1 MGFDRQ
7 FDLGL
12 LWRLALVLLLGGLA
26 FTAFVAGPG
35 AATQVLA
42 ILLLAGAV
50 ASLWNHLRRT
60 NMAVA
65 RFIEAIRFDDF
76 SQRFT
81 LGRGPG
87 FEALGKA
94 FDDAIIVL
102 GAKRSQAGEEV
113 RFLSAV
119 VDDAPVALLTIDEE
133 DRVTLLNKAARRQF
147 VDHPGVRIDD
157 FILYGAEFVAALSQP
172 PSGRRLTQLVRDGV
186 AQRVIVETA
195 RIERLGSN
203 IRIVSVLPVQ
213 NVLGAAEMAAQSGLV
228 RVLTHEIMNSLTP
241 VTSLVRSA
249 ADLLGS
255 VEHDPEALAEARQA
269 VEIAARRAEG
279 MHRFVENYRSFA
291 RLPEIRRRRFAAQ
304 EWTNE
309 IARLCEADPVISG
322 IPLVVS
328 VPVGLSLDADP
339 DLMAQVCLNLL
350 RNAATAARGATET
363 PQIGIALQSLAQNGV
378 RIEVFDNG
386 PGIDPDRREDIF
398 LPFYTTRANGNG
410 IGLSFARQVII
421 AHGGSI
427 TAAASALGGASII
440 AVIA

>member
-7 FDLGL
+7 FDFGL
-12 LWRLALVLLLGGLA
+12 LWRLALVLLLGALA
-26 FTAFVAGPG
+26 VAAFVVGPG
-35 AATQVLA
+35 TATRILA
-42 ILLLAGAV
+42 LLLLAGAV

-94 FDDAIIVL
+94 LDDAIVVL

-119 VDDAPVALLTIDEE
+119 VDDAPVALLTIDED

-147 VDHPGVRIDD
+147 VDHPGVRVDD
-157 FILYGAEFVAALSQP
+157 FHSFGAEFVAALALP
-172 PSGRRLTQLVRDGV
+172 PPGRRLTQLIRDGV
-186 AQRVIVETA
+186 AQRVVVETA

-203 IRIVSVLPVQ
+203 LRIISVLPVQ

-249 ADLLGS
+249 ADLLAS
-255 VEHDPEALAEARQA
+255 AAVDPEAMADARQA

-279 MHRFVENYRSFA
+279 MQRFVENYRSFA
-291 RLPEIRRRRFAAQ
+291 RLPELRRQRFGAQ
-304 EWTNE
+304 EWANE
-309 IARLCEADPVISG
+309 IARLCEADPVIAG
-322 IPLVVS
+322 IPLDLS
-328 VPVGLSLDADP
+328 VPPGLSVDADP

-350 RNAATAARGATET
+350 RNAATAARGASTT
-363 PQIGIALQSLAQNGV
+363 PQIGMMVQDLAQHGI

-386 PGIDPDRREDIF
+386 PGISPDRREDIF
-398 LPFYTTRANGNG
+398 LPFYTTRADGNG
-410 IGLSFARQVII
+410 IGLSFARQIII

-427 TAAASALGGASII
+427 AAATSALGGASII
-440 AVIA
+440 TVIP